1 MIRSMSSAISGMKN
15 HQLMLDVISNDISN
29 VSTSGFKASNV
40 VFSDVLSQTLT
51 AGDPNGVV
59 AGTNPAQ
66 VGLGAR
72 LAATTQTF
80 SQGALQRTGR
90 STDMAIEGEGFFVI
104 ENGTDRTYTR
114 GGALSLD
121 ASGNLATNDGGFVMG
136 WQADANG
143 VVNPAGPLSRIVV
156 PIGSALPPNQTTSV
170 TLSGNLSAA
179 AALNTEV
186 TTSFTAYTD
195 QGATVQVNLI
205 YKKTAANQW
214 TVSASHGSPATAI
227 TLTDNVLTFGNDGEI
242 TAPADKSMNVA
253 AGQIPGITVPVD
265 FELGATGATNR
276 VTQFGGSST
285 VGVVKQDGAL
295 AGSLKSFSVSNGG
308 AIQGVYSNGKIMT
321 VGQVGMAMFANSQ
334 GLERVA
340 GGWRETGNSG
350 IAQVAQASTGGRG
363 GISAGTLEMSNVD
376 LAEEFSRLI
385 VAQRGFQGNA
395 RVISASDEIL
405 QEVVR
410 IGR

>member
-59 AGTNPAQ
+59 AGTNPSQ

-104 ENGTDRTYTR
+104 ENGTERLYTR

-121 ASGNLATNDGGFVMG
+121 SSGNLATNDGGFVMG
-136 WQADANG
+136 WQADADG
-143 VVNPAGPLSRIVV
+143 VINTAGPLQRISV
-156 PIGSALPPNQTTSV
+156 PIGSALPPTQTSDV

-186 TTSFTAYTD
+186 TSSFTAYTD
-195 QGATVQVNLI
+195 QGATLQVSLV

-214 TVSASHGSPATAI
+214 TVSASHGTPPTAI
-227 TLTDNVLTFGNDGEI
+227 ALTDNVLTFGNDGEL
-242 TAPADKSMNVA
+242 TAPADFTMNVA
-253 AGQIPGITVPVD
+253 AGQIPGVTGAVT
-265 FELGATGATNR
+265 FQLGAAGSTSR

-295 AGSLKSFSVSNGG
+295 AGSLKSFNVSNGG
-308 AIQGVYSNGKIMT
+308 AIQGVYSNGKTMT
-321 VGQVGMAMFANSQ
+321 VGQVGLALFANSQ

-350 IAQVAQASTGGRG
+350 IAQVAQASSGGRG
-363 GISAGTLEMSNVD
+363 NISAGTLEMSNVD